1 MKQKKNPEK
10 DFRKWSIPFF
20 QIGLIMALLI
30 SWLAIEGKT
39 YHLQDSSEPYVLSQN
54 FVDPIETIEVFEKK
68 VEKSKPKPLPP
79 KTTLNNIKVS
89 DKDDFDDTEPIDL
102 DDLLKPTDGDHP
114 TPVDID
120 QVTSIDKGITKTE
133 DIDPIPYQQ
142 VQDVPIFP
150 GCERYKDNN
159 RRMDC
164 LNKSVHKFIIR
175 RFDTDRAA
183 HQGISGVNRM
193 NVQFMVDETGTVTDV
208 KVLAREKVLENEAK
222 RVISLLPSFQPG
234 KQNDKPVKV
243 IYTISIVLDIH

>member
-1 MKQKKNPEK
+1 MKQKKNPKK
-10 DFRKWSIPFF
+10 DFRKWTIPFF
-20 QIGLIMALLI
+20 QIGLIIALLI

-39 YHLQDSSEPYVLSQN
+39 YHLEDSSEFYVLSQN
-54 FVDPIETIEVFEKK
+54 FVDPTEKIDVFEKK
-68 VEKSKPKPLPP
+68 IEKPKPKSLPS
-79 KTTLNNIKVS
+79 KKSLNNIKVS
-89 DKDDFDDTEPIDL
+89 DKDDSDDTEPIDL
-102 DDLLKPTDGDHP
+102 DDLLKPTDGDEL

-120 QVTSIDKGITKTE
+120 QVTSMDKGTVKTE

-164 LNKSVHKFIIR
+164 LNKSVHKFINR

-183 HQGISGVNRM
+183 HQGISGINRI
-193 NVQFMVDETGTVTDV
+193 NVQFTVDETGVVTDI
-208 KVLAREKVLENEAK
+208 KVMAREHVLENEAK
-222 RVISLLPSFQPG
+222 RVINLLPSFQPG

-243 IYTISIVLDIH
+243 IYTLSIVLDIH